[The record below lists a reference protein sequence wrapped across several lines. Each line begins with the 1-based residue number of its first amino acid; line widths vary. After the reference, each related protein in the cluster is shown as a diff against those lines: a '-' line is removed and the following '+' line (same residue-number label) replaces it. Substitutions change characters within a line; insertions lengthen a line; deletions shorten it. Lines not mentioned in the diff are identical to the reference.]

1 MGQLTDKDRLIFMA
15 HSDLRVMVLR
25 PVGTLSPENLIE
37 QFFLS
42 LKRIERPWLY
52 HRLVDMRRY
61 DRDFGAEH
69 VNTLAKRW
77 QAVRGRHSC
86 YAHVALVSPVRCPHW
101 HVAAPLPGFP
111 NETLCR
117 FTSYSYAFNWLTAT
131 DRHAYL
137 SQIAEV
143 PADQARKPRPA
154 SFSGDLVLD

>member
-15 HSDLRVMVLR
+15 HSDLRVIVLR
-25 PVGTLSPENLIE
+25 PVGTLPPEDLIE

-42 LKRIERPWLY
+42 LKRVERPWLY

-61 DRDFGAEH
+61 DRDFSTEH
-69 VNTLAKRW
+69 VTTLAKRW
-77 QAVRGRHSC
+77 QALRGRHNC
-86 YAHVALVSPVRCPHW
+86 YAHVALVCAARCERW
-101 HVAAPLPGFP
+101 HQAAALPGFP

-117 FTSYSYAFNWLTAT
+117 FTSYSHAFNWLMAT

-137 SQIAEV
+137 SQIADV
-143 PADQARKPRPA
+143 PADQARKTRPS